1 MDHDTTP
8 SQAGAS
14 VRRSPDKVRVR
25 IKSPWTAV
33 PNVLLQDQRISRD
46 ARLLGCLMFLH
57 AGNKEKAFPS
67 QEMLAAEMSHG
78 VIEVTKDEATGKNRE
93 VETLRCVS
101 IRSVQRWLTE
111 LKKAGWLDWRQTT
124 RNNQY
129 TVLEPEETLPL
140 SAVSF
145 INSDSQSLNDDL
157 TGATAVS
164 PSVAPSHD
172 PAAAIILTGATAVS
186 SSTTTQGS
194 PQATQ
199 GSPQA
204 TQGSPSPIYRDL
216 LVIDSSSSDAQSPQ
230 HTGDGG
236 DGAASHQ
243 RNGRT
248 KTAATAHTA
257 TSSWLGERGVNAAK
271 EFCDLPLGEVQQ
283 VYRDIK
289 QRQPDASPGTITNAL
304 RAYVAR
310 RAIEEAQ
317 KAQDAQEVARAIG
330 DVPPLAAP
338 EPVPPAPAFV
348 RPIETDSAALWSLAL
363 DDLRIQMPRTTFETT
378 FRPVTLA
385 LNGDVATLAVPTQQA
400 KERLEAHSGAV
411 RAALSEAT
419 GNAMQVRIVIAAK
432 GR

>member
-8 SQAGAS
+8 LQAHAS
-14 VRRSPDKVRVR
+14 TRRSPDKVRVR

-67 QEMLAAEMSHG
+67 QEMLAAEMSHW
-78 VIEVTKDEATGKNRE
+78 VIEVIKDDVTGEKRE
-93 VETLRCVS
+93 VETLREIT

-129 TVLEPEETLPL
+129 TLLEPEETLPL

-186 SSTTTQGS
+186 SSTT
-194 PQATQ
+194 TQ

-338 EPVPPAPAFV
+338 EPVPPASGPA
-348 RPIETDSAALWSLAL
+348 PTDPTALWSLVL
-363 DDLRIQMPRTTFETT
+363 NNLRVQVPRTTFDATLRPTT
-378 FRPVTLA
+378 LVGLT
-385 LNGDVATLAVPTQQA
+385 GDVATVAVPSRQA
-400 KERLEAHSGAV
+400 KEHIDAYTGAI

-419 GNAMQVRIVIAAK
+419 GNAMQVRVVIAAK

>member
-8 SQAGAS
+8 LQAHAS
-14 VRRSPDKVRVR
+14 TRRSPDKVRVR

-67 QEMLAAEMSHG
+67 QEMLAAEMSHW
-78 VIEVTKDEATGKNRE
+78 VIEVIKDDVTGEKRE
-93 VETLRCVS
+93 VETLREIT
-101 IRSVQRWLTE
+101 IRSIQRWLTE

-129 TVLEPEETLPL
+129 TLLEPEETLPL
-140 SAVSF
+140 SVVS
-145 INSDSQSLNDDL
+145 IEHSDSSNLNGNL
-157 TGATAVS
+157 MGATAVS
-164 PSVAPSHD
+164 SSFTASHD

-194 PQATQ
+194 PPTTQ

-216 LVIDSSSSDAQSPQ
+216 LVLDSSSSDAPSTQY
-230 HTGDGG
+230 TDGDG
-236 DGAASHQ
+236 DAFVLQ
-243 RNGRT
+243 RRNGRA
-248 KTAATAHTA
+248 KTPDTQHTE
-257 TSSWLGERGVNAAK
+257 TSAWLGERGINAAK
-271 EFCDLPLGEVQQ
+271 EFRHLPLGEIQR
-283 VYRDIK
+283 VYGDIK
-289 QRQPDASPGTITNAL
+289 QRQPDATPGTITNAL
-304 RAYVAR
+304 RAYAAR
-310 RAIEEAQ
+310 RAIEVAQ

-338 EPVPPAPAFV
+338 DAVPLALGPAP
-348 RPIETDSAALWSLAL
+348 TDPTALWSLVL
-363 DDLRIQMPRTTFETT
+363 DDLRVQVPRTTFDATL
-378 FRPVTLA
+378 RPATLVG
-385 LNGDVATLAVPTQQA
+385 LTGDVATVAVPSRQA
-400 KERLEAHSGAV
+400 KEQIEDYTGAI
-411 RAALSEAT
+411 RAALSEAAGRT
-419 GNAMQVRIVIAAK
+419 VQVRVVIAAK